1 LKRVVV
7 DAGSLIGW
15 LTEDDKHHTRS
26 RQFFAGFC
34 GQLIT
39 TWPVVGEVCALLPEH
54 LIAPF
59 LRWVGR
65 GGVTVVDVPV
75 SALGKMADNMDKYAS
90 LPMDLADASLIWL
103 AEQVGVLD
111 VATVDRRDFGVY
123 RTAQGAA
130 FNNVLFEDPPSASA
144 AAELKPRRTTR
155 RSSKPVARTRR

>member
-1 LKRVVV
+1 MRVIV
-7 DAGSLIGW
+7 DAGPLIGW
-15 LTEDDKHHTRS
+15 LTEDDKHHATCS
-26 RQFFAGFC
+26 QFFAGFS

-39 TWPVVGEVCALLPEH
+39 TWPVLGEVCALLPEQ

-65 GGVTVVDVPV
+65 GGVTVVDVPG

-123 RTAQGAA
+123 RTERGAA
-130 FNNVLFEDPPSASA
+130 FSNVLFDDPPSASVA
-144 AAELKPRRTTR
+144 TATKPRRAAR